1 LILQIIT
8 DYIFSEYLK
17 NEGRVNIKDFVRE
30 RILTFP
36 TLVLLFIN
44 LAKKSLQVSLNE
56 FCKSV
61 NLMNITKQ
69 AFSKARKKL
78 SARVF
83 VLINRKLVEEYYT
96 DNVYS
101 KWNNFRLLAIDGTDI
116 QLPNDS
122 LLKQHF
128 GTTNN
133 QTGPTIAM
141 AKVSYVYDVLNKI
154 TLDAQIDRVK
164 TSERDLAIEHIE
176 SVFGLKHDKIKDL
189 YLFDRGYPSLGFLF
203 YLSQKNVD
211 FVIRCS
217 TSACFAKVR
226 EAYERGE
233 TDTVVRLYANQKN
246 GNHIKELKKR
256 VPELDRKTA
265 FIDIRVA
272 IVTLETGEKEILI
285 TSLLD
290 QQLYSKQDL
299 KILYNRRWGAEENYK
314 WHKVGFEI
322 ENFSGNTPQ
331 AIEQEIF
338 ASVLTANMAS
348 LLIENAQEEIDN
360 DPTIQA
366 RKHQYKINRRVAVA
380 IMKDQLLEGILSQ
393 DTNMEELCERL
404 KCEIKKNLSIVRPGR
419 TFKRQ
424 SKNGQKFGK
433 TTRRCL

>member
-1 LILQIIT
+1 MILQIIK

-17 NEGRVNIKDFVRE
+17 NEGRMNIKDFVRE

-36 TLVLLFIN
+36 TLMFLFIN

-61 NLMNITKQ
+61 NLLNITKQ

-78 SARVF
+78 SARAF
-83 VLINRKLVEEYYT
+83 VLVNRKLVEEYYT
-96 DNVYS
+96 DNVFS
-101 KWNNFRLLAIDGTDI
+101 KWKGFRLLAIDGSDI
-116 QLPNDS
+116 QLPNDEF
-122 LLKQHF
+122 LKQYF

-141 AKVSYVYDVLNKI
+141 AKVSYVYDVLNHI
-154 TLDAQIDRVK
+154 TLDAQINRVK
-164 TSERDLAIEHIE
+164 TSERDLAVEHVD
-176 SVFGLKHDKIKDL
+176 SVKKLKHDKIKDL

-203 YLSQKNVD
+203 YLSEMNVD

-217 TSACFAKVR
+217 TSVCFAKVK
-226 EAYERGE
+226 EAFDRGE
-233 TDTVVRLYANQKN
+233 TDTIVRLYANQKN

-272 IVTLETGEKEILI
+272 IVTLDTGEQEILV

-290 QQLYSKQDL
+290 QKTYSTQDL
-299 KILYNRRWGAEENYK
+299 KDIYNRRWVAEENYK
-314 WHKVGFEI
+314 WHKLGFEI
-322 ENFSGNTPQ
+322 ENFSGNTPL

-360 DPTIQA
+360 DPIIQA
-366 RKHQYKINRRVAVA
+366 RKHPYKINRRIAVA
-380 IMKDQLLEGILSQ
+380 IMKDQLLDGILNQ
-393 DTNMEELCERL
+393 NTDMEALCESL
-404 KCEIKKNLSIVRPGR
+404 KKEIKKNLSIVRPGR
-419 TFKRQ
+419 KFKRQ
-424 SKNGQKFGK
+424 RKNRQKYGK